1 MKKLKAQQV
10 IAGSKFL
17 SAMDL
22 LGIALILS
30 VASFMQFAYG
40 ELPCP
45 LCLLQRLGMTAIGFG
60 FLLNVR
66 YHVRTSHYAL
76 SLLAAVFTAFVAM
89 RQVLLHIVP
98 GTGSYGSAIFGL
110 HMYTWV
116 FVMSI
121 VAIIYIAMVMSGP
134 AQYVLSNTH
143 KEDRDELRAP
153 WAKHFAHFA
162 FVVFFAMTLFNIV
175 SIVHECGFQECPD
188 NPVGNVI

>member
-1 MKKLKAQQV
+1 MKKLKNQQV
-10 IAGSKFL
+10 IEGSKFL
-17 SAMDL
+17 SAMNL
-22 LGIALILS
+22 LGIALILC
-30 VASFMQFAYG
+30 VALFMQYAYG

-76 SLLAAVFTAFVAM
+76 SLLAAVFTALVAM

-116 FVMSI
+116 FVMSL
-121 VAIIYIAMVMSGP
+121 VAIIYIAIVMSGP
-134 AQYVLSNTH
+134 AQYVLSKTH
-143 KEDRDELRAP
+143 CDDRDELRAP
-153 WAKHFAHFA
+153 WAKRFAHFA
-162 FVVFFAMTLFNIV
+162 FGVFFAMTLFNIV
-175 SIVHECGFQECPD
+175 SIVHECGFQECSD